1 MEPNGREGFI
11 SVAKW
16 PIFDA
21 SKIDLAAEEQ
31 ENLIVDVIADTS
43 NILKAMKITPKRIC
57 YYTAAPWKLQVY
69 LKVLDKTLAGE
80 AKINELM
87 KEFSCDKNL
96 KPHMK
101 EIAGMIPRL
110 MKALTKLSNERKT
123 NMLKIKPLDEKEI
136 LAMRS

>member
-1 MEPNGREGFI
+1 MLLHR
-11 SVAKW
+11 
-16 PIFDA
+16 
-21 SKIDLAAEEQ
+21 
-31 ENLIVDVIADTS
+31 
-43 NILKAMKITPKRIC
+43 
-57 YYTAAPWKLQVY
+57 APWKLQVY

-110 MKALTKLSNERKT
+110 MKTLTKLSNERKT
-123 NMLKIKPLDEKEI
+123 NILKIKPLDEKEI
-136 LAMRS
+136 LARAVGFLKERFNAEIWVYSDDDLNRFDPKNRAAMAMPYQPAIYVE